1 MILHLTQV
9 GGGYKVSGC
18 DIRSGCLALA
28 RLVPGG
34 ALLMEDLLWSAGDW
48 RWGIVV
54 VAGVLVAFSPDIYD
68 QIRSWRLS
76 REERERM
83 KNKVIWMRM
92 DFLQTQIDG
101 LQIMK
106 RDVGLPPPDEEE
118 GDDELG

>member
-1 MILHLTQV
+1 MRYPL
-9 GGGYKVSGC
+9 
-18 DIRSGCLALA
+18 
-28 RLVPGG
+28 RLLGLGSAGSGG

-118 GDDELG
+118 GDGELG